1 MLLGDWWLVEL
12 GEVVGGTIE
21 ASTTGTESV
30 SPTSTRKLGQ
40 VVRSMC
46 AKGYASAPWALSE
59 LAALRTESHHLLL
72 SGVAPGLIL
81 SRSMSL

>member
-1 MLLGDWWLVEL
+1 MEL
-12 GEVVGGTIE
+12 GAEVIEWSWVGVIE
-21 ASTTGTESV
+21 ASTGAESV

-59 LAALRTESHHLLL
+59 LALRTESHHLLL